1 VIKLGCTDILKDN
14 ENFGP
19 TYVTANVNYMM
30 FLAEC
35 PSDCM
40 RVQVRAIGMGI
51 HPEESPICI
60 NALIDKAISF
70 YGGIISVNIFRGLAS
85 YTGGKKM

>member
-1 VIKLGCTDILKDN
+1 MDN

-19 TYVTANVNYMM
+19 TYVTSNVNYMM

-40 RVQVRAIGMGI
+40 RVQVRAIGLGM

-60 NALIDKAISF
+60 NALVDRALSF
-70 YGGIISVNIFRGLAS
+70 YGGVISVNIFKGLSS
-85 YTGGKKM
+85 YTGGKKVYIFFLFILF